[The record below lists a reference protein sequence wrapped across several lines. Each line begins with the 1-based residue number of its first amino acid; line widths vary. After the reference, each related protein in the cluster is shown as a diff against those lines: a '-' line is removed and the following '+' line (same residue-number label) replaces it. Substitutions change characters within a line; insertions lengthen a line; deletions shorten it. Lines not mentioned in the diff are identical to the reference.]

1 MKILDAINSNNLAN
15 VEKLYYKAFPK
26 EEQKPFDL
34 ILQKQKDGSVE
45 ILAIE
50 NNETFVGLAITA
62 HYKNLVLLDYFAIED
77 DFRNRKFGT
86 TAFNLIKNRYIDKKF
101 FLEIENPE
109 NLECNNKLERLRRR
123 NFYLKNGVIELPYF
137 VDLLGV
143 EVKILANTAILTY
156 EEYLSVYSNVFGR
169 EISDKINLLSEGH
182 QP

>member
-34 ILQKQKDGSVE
+34 ILQKQKEGSVE

-77 DFRNRKFGT
+77 DFRNCKLGT
-86 TAFNLIKNRYIDKKF
+86 TAFNLIKSRYIDKKF

>member
-1 MKILDAINSNNLAN
+1 M
-15 VEKLYYKAFPK
+15 
-26 EEQKPFDL
+26 
-34 ILQKQKDGSVE
+34 
-45 ILAIE
+45 
-50 NNETFVGLAITA
+50 
-62 HYKNLVLLDYFAIED
+62 
-77 DFRNRKFGT
+77 
-86 TAFNLIKNRYIDKKF
+86 
-101 FLEIENPE
+101 EIENPE

>member
-26 EEQKPFDL
+26 DELKPFEL
-34 ILQKQKDGSVE
+34 ILQKQKDGFVD
-45 ILAIE
+45 ILALESDGI
-50 NNETFVGLAITA
+50 FVGLAITGT
-62 HYKNLVLLDYFAIED
+62 YKNLVLLDYFAIED

-86 TAFNLIKNRYIDKKF
+86 TAFNLIKNRYRDKKF

-143 EVKILANTAILTY
+143 EVKILANTDILTY